1 MATLIRY
8 ACQSPREIAFF
19 FFSVFRYYYVTDRLE
34 QKFTNIHD
42 LI

>member
-19 FFSVFRYYYVTDRLE
+19 FSVFRYYYVTDRLK